1 MKMVLRQFANCLDVA
16 CKLLFRGGKSLII
29 MMMFPIAGVAIVIA
43 VAGDN
48 VYHLQTATKSVAFL
62 LMCTCIWGGLFN
74 SVQVVV
80 KQRTVLQAD
89 LAAGLYPATFMLANA
104 IVQFLLCAFQS
115 AVLCL
120 CFPGI
125 ALVYDARPPSSGA
138 LIGGAGG
145 VYWEY
150 YITFLLLFYASD
162 ALGMV
167 VSTLMKSAETAT
179 SVTPYILIVEL
190 VFCGMLFELKGIL
203 NKISYGMISRW
214 GMEALG
220 TTSDL
225 NCLPLKDPKDED
237 ANSSSGGATGAGAD
251 ASPSATDGADGTEGA
266 EGADG
271 IDRAD
276 VPPTDASNDP
286 SADPSAL
293 GDANADAAAGAA
305 DPSALANG
313 GADGAAD
320 AAAGAADPSALAAA
334 KPELPDDLSYCPS
347 GMKDEMLDGG
357 GFKYS
362 DDYLYNDWHIAKAW
376 IILGCTAVAL
386 FIVADILVHRF
397 KNTNN
402 LGRE

>member
-16 CKLLFRGGKSLII
+16 FKLLFRGGKSLVI

-48 VYHLQTATKSVAFL
+48 VFHLQTATKSVAFL

-89 LAAGLYPATFMLANA
+89 LAAGLYPVAFMLANA

-125 ALVYDARPPSSGA
+125 ALVYDARPPSGGA
-138 LIGGAGG
+138 LIGGSGG

-150 YITFLLLFYASD
+150 YVTFLLLFYASD

-167 VSTLMKSAETAT
+167 ISTLMKSAETAT

-190 VFCGMLFELKGIL
+190 VFCGMLFELKGLL

-225 NCLPLKDPKDED
+225 NCLPLKDPAEQDG
-237 ANSSSGGATGAGAD
+237 NSSSSGTTSANADLAASPSPSASDDAAMPTDDPSALATGGADGAD
-251 ASPSATDGADGTEGA
+251 AG
-266 EGADG
+266 
-271 IDRAD
+271 
-276 VPPTDASNDP
+276 VDP

-293 GDANADAAAGAA
+293 GDAADAAGTGAN
-305 DPSALANG
+305 P
-313 GADGAAD
+313 D
-320 AAAGAADPSALAAA
+320 AAAAADPSALAAA
-334 KPELPDDLSYCPS
+334 KPRLPDDLSYCPT

-376 IILGCTAVAL
+376 IILGCSALAL
-386 FIVADILVHRF
+386 FVIADLLVHRF

>member
-16 CKLLFRGGKSLII
+16 FKLLFRGGKSLVI

-48 VYHLQTATKSVAFL
+48 VFHLQTATKSVAFL

-89 LAAGLYPATFMLANA
+89 LAAGLYPVAFTLANA

-125 ALVYDARPPSSGA
+125 ALVYDARPPSGGA
-138 LIGGAGG
+138 LIGGSGG

-167 VSTLMKSAETAT
+167 ISTLMKSAETAT

-190 VFCGMLFELKGIL
+190 VFCGMLFELKGLL

-225 NCLPLKDPKDED
+225 NCLPLKDPSEQD
-237 ANSSSGGATGAGAD
+237 ANSSSGGATGGGTQANVAPTDAAAD
-251 ASPSATDGADGTEGA
+251 PSASPSPSTSGDASLPTDNPSASASGGADG
-266 EGADG
+266 D
-271 IDRAD
+271 
-276 VPPTDASNDP
+276 
-286 SADPSAL
+286 DPSAL
-293 GDANADAAAGAA
+293 GDAAGAANPDAAAAA
-305 DPSALANG
+305 DPSALT
-313 GADGAAD
+313 
-320 AAAGAADPSALAAA
+320 AA
-334 KPELPDDLSYCPS
+334 KPKLPDDLSYCPS

-376 IILGCTAVAL
+376 IILGCSALAL
-386 FIVADILVHRF
+386 FVIADLLVHRF

>member
-1 MKMVLRQFANCLDVA
+1 MKMVLRQFASCLDVA
-16 CKLLFRGGKSLII
+16 FKLLFRGGKSLVI

-89 LAAGLYPATFMLANA
+89 LAAGLYPVAFTLANA

-138 LIGGAGG
+138 LIGGPGG
-145 VYWEY
+145 IYWEY

-225 NCLPLKDPKDED
+225 NCLPLKDPSEQDE
-237 ANSSSGGATGAGAD
+237 NSSSGGATGGGTQANVAPTD
-251 ASPSATDGADGTEGA
+251 AAANPSASPSPSTSGDASLPTDDPSASASGGADG
-266 EGADG
+266 
-271 IDRAD
+271 
-276 VPPTDASNDP
+276 V
-286 SADPSAL
+286 DPSAL
-293 GDANADAAAGAA
+293 GDAAGAANPDAAA
-305 DPSALANG
+305 
-313 GADGAAD
+313 
-320 AAAGAADPSALAAA
+320 AADPSALAAA
-334 KPELPDDLSYCPS
+334 KPKLPDDLSYCPA

>member
-16 CKLLFRGGKSLII
+16 FKLLFRGGKSLVI

-48 VYHLQTATKSVAFL
+48 VFQLQTATKSVAFL

-89 LAAGLYPATFMLANA
+89 LAAGLYPVAFTLANA

-125 ALVYDARPPSSGA
+125 ALVYDARPPSGGA
-138 LIGGAGG
+138 LIGGTGG

-167 VSTLMKSAETAT
+167 VSTLMKNAETAT

-190 VFCGMLFELKGIL
+190 VFCGMLFELKGVL

-225 NCLPLKDPKDED
+225 NCLPLKDPSEQDGT
-237 ANSSSGGATGAGAD
+237 SSSEGAGGTD
-251 ASPSATDGADGTEGA
+251 ATVSPSPSASDDTTMPADDPSALATGGADGAD
-266 EGADG
+266 
-271 IDRAD
+271 
-276 VPPTDASNDP
+276 S
-286 SADPSAL
+286 SAL
-293 GDANADAAAGAA
+293 GDAAGASGTANPDAAASA
-305 DPSALANG
+305 DPSV
-313 GADGAAD
+313 
-320 AAAGAADPSALAAA
+320 LAAA
-334 KPELPDDLSYCPS
+334 KPKLPDDLSYCPA
-347 GMKDEMLDGG
+347 GMKDEMLGG

-376 IILGCTAVAL
+376 TILGCSALAL
-386 FIVADILVHRF
+386 FVIADLLVHRF

>member
-16 CKLLFRGGKSLII
+16 FKLLFRGGKSLVI

-48 VYHLQTATKSVAFL
+48 VFHLQTATKSVAFL

-89 LAAGLYPATFMLANA
+89 LAAGLYPVAFTLANA

-125 ALVYDARPPSSGA
+125 ALVYDARPPSGGA

-150 YITFLLLFYASD
+150 CITFLLLFYASD

-167 VSTLMKSAETAT
+167 ISTLMKSAETAT
-179 SVTPYILIVEL
+179 SVTPYILIIEL
-190 VFCGMLFELKGIL
+190 VFCGMLFELKGVL

-225 NCLPLKDPKDED
+225 NCLPLKDPSEQDE
-237 ANSSSGGATGAGAD
+237 NSSSEGAGGADVTVSS
-251 ASPSATDGADGTEGA
+251 SPSASDDITM
-266 EGADG
+266 
-271 IDRAD
+271 
-276 VPPTDASNDP
+276 PTDDP
-286 SADPSAL
+286 SASATGGEDGADPSAL
-293 GDANADAAAGAA
+293 GDAAGAAGTADPDAAA
-305 DPSALANG
+305 S
-313 GADGAAD
+313 
-320 AAAGAADPSALAAA
+320 ADPSALAAVNP
-334 KPELPDDLSYCPS
+334 KLPDDLSYCPA

-376 IILGCTAVAL
+376 IILGCSALAL
-386 FIVADILVHRF
+386 FVIADLLVHRF

>member
-89 LAAGLYPATFMLANA
+89 LAAGLYPFAFMLANA

-167 VSTLMKSAETAT
+167 ISTLMKSAETAT

-251 ASPSATDGADGTEGA
+251 ASPSPSAAEGADGTEGA
-266 EGADG
+266 EGTDG

-276 VPPTDASNDP
+276 VPSTDASIDP

-293 GDANADAAAGAA
+293 GDAN
-305 DPSALANG
+305 
-313 GADGAAD
+313 AD

>member
-89 LAAGLYPATFMLANA
+89 LAAGLYPFAFMLANA

-251 ASPSATDGADGTEGA
+251 ASPSPSAAEGADGTEGA
-266 EGADG
+266 EGTDG

-276 VPPTDASNDP
+276 VPSTDASIDP

-293 GDANADAAAGAA
+293 GDAN
-305 DPSALANG
+305 
-313 GADGAAD
+313 AD

-347 GMKDEMLDGG
+347 GMKDEMLDSG

-376 IILGCTAVAL
+376 IILGCSALAL

>member
-16 CKLLFRGGKSLII
+16 FKLLFRGGKSLVI

-48 VYHLQTATKSVAFL
+48 VFHLQTATKAVAFL

-89 LAAGLYPATFMLANA
+89 LAAGLYPVAFTLANA

-138 LIGGAGG
+138 LIGGSGG

-150 YITFLLLFYASD
+150 YVTFLLLFYASD

-167 VSTLMKSAETAT
+167 ISTLMKSAETAT

-190 VFCGMLFELKGIL
+190 VFCGMLFELKGLL

-225 NCLPLKDPKDED
+225 NCLPLKDPSEQDG
-237 ANSSSGGATGAGAD
+237 NSSSSGTTGTNADLAASSSPSASDSAAMPTDDPSAWAGGGVDGAD
-251 ASPSATDGADGTEGA
+251 AGG
-266 EGADG
+266 
-271 IDRAD
+271 
-276 VPPTDASNDP
+276 V
-286 SADPSAL
+286 
-293 GDANADAAAGAA
+293 ANPDAAADPAA
-305 DPSALANG
+305 LEAV
-313 GADGAAD
+313 
-320 AAAGAADPSALAAA
+320 
-334 KPELPDDLSYCPS
+334 KPKLPDGLSYCPA

-376 IILGCTAVAL
+376 IILGCSALAL
-386 FIVADILVHRF
+386 FVIADLLVHRF

>member
-16 CKLLFRGGKSLII
+16 FKLLFRGGKSLVI

-43 VAGDN
+43 VAGDD
-48 VYHLQTATKSVAFL
+48 VFHLQTATKSVAFL

-80 KQRTVLQAD
+80 KQRTMLQAD
-89 LAAGLYPATFMLANA
+89 LAAGLYPVAFTLANA

-125 ALVYDARPPSSGA
+125 ALVYDARPPSGGA
-138 LIGGAGG
+138 LIGGSGG

-190 VFCGMLFELKGIL
+190 VFCGMLFELKGVL
-203 NKISYGMISRW
+203 NKISYAMISRW
-214 GMEALG
+214 DMEALG

-225 NCLPLKDPKDED
+225 NCLPLKDLSEQ
-237 ANSSSGGATGAGAD
+237 
-251 ASPSATDGADGTEGA
+251 DGARRPA
-266 EGADG
+266 V
-271 IDRAD
+271 RAAPALRPTR
-276 VPPTDASNDP
+276 PPTPPRSR
-286 SADPSAL
+286 
-293 GDANADAAAGAA
+293 
-305 DPSALANG
+305 
-313 GADGAAD
+313 
-320 AAAGAADPSALAAA
+320 A
-334 KPELPDDLSYCPS
+334 KPELPDDLSYCPA

-362 DDYLYNDWHIAKAW
+362 DDYLYDDWHIAKAW
-376 IILGCTAVAL
+376 IILGCSALAL
-386 FIVADILVHRF
+386 FVIADLLVHRF

>member
-16 CKLLFRGGKSLII
+16 FKLLFRGGKSLVI

-48 VYHLQTATKSVAFL
+48 VFHLQTATKSVAFL

-89 LAAGLYPATFMLANA
+89 LAAGLYPVAFTLANA

-125 ALVYDARPPSSGA
+125 ALVYDARPPSGGA
-138 LIGGAGG
+138 LIGGPDG

-190 VFCGMLFELKGIL
+190 VFCGMLFELKGVL

-225 NCLPLKDPKDED
+225 NCLPLKDPSEQDE
-237 ANSSSGGATGAGAD
+237 NSSSD
-251 ASPSATDGADGTEGA
+251 A
-266 EGADG
+266 
-271 IDRAD
+271 
-276 VPPTDASNDP
+276 
-286 SADPSAL
+286 
-293 GDANADAAAGAA
+293 
-305 DPSALANG
+305 
-313 GADGAAD
+313 
-320 AAAGAADPSALAAA
+320 AADPSALAAG
-334 KPELPDDLSYCPS
+334 KPKLPDDLSYCPS

-376 IILGCTAVAL
+376 IILGCSALAL
-386 FIVADILVHRF
+386 FVIADLLVHRF

>member
-89 LAAGLYPATFMLANA
+89 LAAGLYPFAFMLANA

-251 ASPSATDGADGTEGA
+251 ASPSPSAAEGADGTEGA
-266 EGADG
+266 EGTDG

-276 VPPTDASNDP
+276 VPSTDASIDP

-293 GDANADAAAGAA
+293 GDAN
-305 DPSALANG
+305 
-313 GADGAAD
+313 AD

>member
-16 CKLLFRGGKSLII
+16 FKLLFRGGKSLVI

-48 VYHLQTATKSVAFL
+48 VFHLQTATKSVAFL

-89 LAAGLYPATFMLANA
+89 LAAGLYPVAFTLANA

-125 ALVYDARPPSSGA
+125 ALVYDARPPSGGA
-138 LIGGAGG
+138 LIGGTGG

-150 YITFLLLFYASD
+150 YITFLLLFYSSD

-167 VSTLMKSAETAT
+167 VSTLMKNAETAT

-190 VFCGMLFELKGIL
+190 VFCGMLFELKGVL

-225 NCLPLKDPKDED
+225 NCLPLKDPSEQDET
-237 ANSSSGGATGAGAD
+237 SSPEGAGGTD
-251 ASPSATDGADGTEGA
+251 ATVSPSPSASDDTTMPTDDPSASATGGADGAD
-266 EGADG
+266 
-271 IDRAD
+271 
-276 VPPTDASNDP
+276 S
-286 SADPSAL
+286 SAL
-293 GDANADAAAGAA
+293 GDAAGAAGTANPDAAA
-305 DPSALANG
+305 S
-313 GADGAAD
+313 
-320 AAAGAADPSALAAA
+320 ADPSALAAA
-334 KPELPDDLSYCPS
+334 KPKLPDDLSYCPA
-347 GMKDEMLDGG
+347 GMKDEMLAG

-376 IILGCTAVAL
+376 IILGCSALAL
-386 FIVADILVHRF
+386 FVIADLLVHRF

>member
-251 ASPSATDGADGTEGA
+251 ASPSATEGA
-266 EGADG
+266 NGAE
-271 IDRAD
+271 
-276 VPPTDASNDP
+276 VPSTDASIDP

-293 GDANADAAAGAA
+293 GDAN
-305 DPSALANG
+305 
-313 GADGAAD
+313 AD

-334 KPELPDDLSYCPS
+334 KPELPDDLSYCPF

>member
-16 CKLLFRGGKSLII
+16 FKLLFRGGKSLVI

-89 LAAGLYPATFMLANA
+89 LAAGLYPVAFTLANA

-125 ALVYDARPPSSGA
+125 ALVYDARPPSGGA

-150 YITFLLLFYASD
+150 YVTFLLLFYASD

-190 VFCGMLFELKGIL
+190 VFCGMLFELKGLL

-225 NCLPLKDPKDED
+225 NCLPLKDPSEQDG
-237 ANSSSGGATGAGAD
+237 NSSSGGAAGGASGEPS
-251 ASPSATDGADGTEGA
+251 ASPSPSVSDD
-266 EGADG
+266 
-271 IDRAD
+271 
-276 VPPTDASNDP
+276 DAMP
-286 SADPSAL
+286 SGDPSAL
-293 GDANADAAAGAA
+293 GDAADAAGAVN
-305 DPSALANG
+305 P
-313 GADGAAD
+313 D
-320 AAAGAADPSALAAA
+320 AAAAADPSALAAA
-334 KPELPDDLSYCPS
+334 KPKLPDDLSYCPA

-376 IILGCTAVAL
+376 IILGCSALAL
-386 FIVADILVHRF
+386 FVIADLLVHRF

>member
-89 LAAGLYPATFMLANA
+89 LAAGLYPFAFMLANA

-190 VFCGMLFELKGIL
+190 VFCGMLFELKGLL

-251 ASPSATDGADGTEGA
+251 VSPSPSAAEGADGTEGA
-266 EGADG
+266 EGTDG

-276 VPPTDASNDP
+276 VPSTDASIDP

-293 GDANADAAAGAA
+293 GDAN
-305 DPSALANG
+305 
-313 GADGAAD
+313 AD

>member
-16 CKLLFRGGKSLII
+16 FKLLFRGGKSLVI

-48 VYHLQTATKSVAFL
+48 VFHLQTATKSVAFL

-89 LAAGLYPATFMLANA
+89 LAAGLYPVAFTLANA

-125 ALVYDARPPSSGA
+125 ALVYDARPPSGGA
-138 LIGGAGG
+138 LIGGPGG
-145 VYWEY
+145 IYWEY

-190 VFCGMLFELKGIL
+190 VFCGMLFELKGVL

-225 NCLPLKDPKDED
+225 NCLPLKDPSEQDES
-237 ANSSSGGATGAGAD
+237 SSSGGATGGSAQ
-251 ASPSATDGADGTEGA
+251 ASAA
-266 EGADG
+266 
-271 IDRAD
+271 
-276 VPPTDASNDP
+276 PTDA
-286 SADPSAL
+286 
-293 GDANADAAAGAA
+293 
-305 DPSALANG
+305 
-313 GADGAAD
+313 
-320 AAAGAADPSALAAA
+320 AADPSALAAG
-334 KPELPDDLSYCPS
+334 KPKLPDDLSYCPS

-376 IILGCTAVAL
+376 IILGCSALAL
-386 FIVADILVHRF
+386 FVIADLLVHRF